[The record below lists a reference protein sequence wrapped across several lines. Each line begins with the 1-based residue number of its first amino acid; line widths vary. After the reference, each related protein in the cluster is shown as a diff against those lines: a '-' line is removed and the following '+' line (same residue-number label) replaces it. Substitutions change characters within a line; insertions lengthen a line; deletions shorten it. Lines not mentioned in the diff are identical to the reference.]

1 VDSESTGLC
10 VYYYVDHCGNKH
22 GSVDEYKTQMMAE
35 QNYCDE
41 IHKIDISLFKGH
53 LMGKRYDSTNR

>member
-1 VDSESTGLC
+1 VDSESICLY
-10 VYYYVDHCGNKH
+10 VYYYVDNKGNQH
-22 GSVDEYKTQMMAE
+22 GSVDEYKTQRMAE
-35 QNYCDE
+35 QNYCEE